1 MMKKIP
7 RFNKAAVL
15 AAVLLPALVL
25 AACQNTGY
33 KVMSVNEG
41 IQSFSFEYPDNYQL
55 IRLSLENSPSA
66 QYTEVGLSAVYG
78 DNYSEIYV
86 YIWPVGDD
94 TSSAES
100 IMDSLLES
108 GDSKLRD
115 FVLVEEST
123 TMIGDTIARR
133 ATFTADSASAGNS
146 TQSASRPAI
155 YRLTTMIYAG
165 VAVEVDMTCDIA
177 LADATAGD
185 YQHVLDTLS
194 IMG

>member
-1 MMKKIP
+1 MKKTS
-7 RFNKAAVL
+7 RLNKLVVPVAI
-15 AAVLLPALVL
+15 LLPALML
-25 AACQNTGY
+25 SACQNTGY

-66 QYTEVGLSAVYG
+66 QYTEVGLSATYG
-78 DNYSEIYV
+78 ENYSEIYV
-86 YIWPVGDD
+86 YLWPPGDD
-94 TSSAES
+94 MSSAEL
-100 IMDSLLES
+100 IMDSLLQS
-108 GDSKLRD
+108 GQSTLKD
-115 FVLVEEST
+115 FLLIDEST

-146 TQSASRPAI
+146 TQPVSRPAM

-165 VAVEVDMTCDIA
+165 LAVEVDMTCDIA
-177 LADATAGD
+177 LADATADD